1 MHEAVASLDKA
12 SAIWTKEDNHM
23 HDRLKECP
31 RCRKDLTAYL
41 SGKAGQELT
50 ITSYS
55 CPDCGPVK
63 PGDKRETVSPAHK
76 ALFDAAMS
84 ADDAWSVELRRLFG
98 KRAGDV
104 RYTSQG
110 SGAEGS
116 VLRAVHDARQ
126 AAAHAYR
133 VSCLRTS

>member
-1 MHEAVASLDKA
+1 MIYAKKRDSIVDMHEAIASLDKA

-63 PGDKRETVSPAHK
+63 PGDKRETVEK
-76 ALFDAAMS
+76 I
-84 ADDAWSVELRRLFG
+84 
-98 KRAGDV
+98 
-104 RYTSQG
+104 
-110 SGAEGS
+110 
-116 VLRAVHDARQ
+116 LRAL
-126 AAAHAYR
+126 
-133 VSCLRTS
+133 SGKTS